1 MEISWGW
8 LNKDSEIKI
17 DMNIERGTLSMDFH
31 FNMKIDF
38 QNTVKIASSHVWS
51 IFLRGIVVNSFL

>member
-1 MEISWGW
+1 MEISWGCW
-8 LNKDSEIKI
+8 NKDSEIKI

-38 QNTVKIASSHVWS
+38 QNTVKIDISHFWS
-51 IFLRGIVVNSFL
+51 IFLRGIVLNSFL

>member
-38 QNTVKIASSHVWS
+38 QNTVKIDISHFWS
-51 IFLRGIVVNSFL
+51 IFLRGIVLNSFL